1 MTDYIANSDNGIAIA
16 KVENIDSQSIHAS
29 IQHVEHYHSCKSKL
43 NEILSQ
49 ITQEAMIDDNFRK
62 IIESF
67 NYYLRPT
74 INNQKDLKTKLS
86 EANREYEVSEAEELK
101 TKFAMKLNKN
111 ALSESAQNMYVHIL
125 AKMKASYEQ
134 KVRPLIIEK
143 QPISVIDSKV
153 YEILNELYNDML
165 GTVFEEDML
174 GIKGILYYL
183 TGTCHIDWR
192 YDVSLSSN
200 E

>member
-125 AKMKASYEQ
+125 AKMKAAYEQ

-174 GIKGILYYL
+174 GIKGMLYYL
-183 TGTCHIDWR
+183 TGTCHVAWR